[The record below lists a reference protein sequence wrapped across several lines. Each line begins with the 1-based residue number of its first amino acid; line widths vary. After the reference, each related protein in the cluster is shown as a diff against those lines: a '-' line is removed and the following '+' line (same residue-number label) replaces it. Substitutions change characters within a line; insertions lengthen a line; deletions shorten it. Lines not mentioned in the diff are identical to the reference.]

1 MSKHTAGP
9 WRIQE
14 SFVNNGQRW
23 SILFR
28 DDSKWLASVLHND
41 NDESMA
47 NARLM
52 AAAPDLLK
60 ALLGVQTLAHC
71 GQLEQY
77 IGEPWLRAVSAA
89 IAKAKGEV

>member
-28 DDSKWLASVLHND
+28 DDSKWLASVLHNN

-47 NARLM
+47 NAKLM
-52 AAAPDLLK
+52 AAAPELLE
-60 ALLGVQTLAHC
+60 ALESL
-71 GQLEQY
+71 LEQTRQY
-77 IGEPWLRAVSAA
+77 GHTAEITAAEAA
-89 IAKAKGEV
+89 IAKAKGAT

>member
-28 DDSKWLASVLHND
+28 DDSKWLASVLHNN

-47 NARLM
+47 NAKLM
-52 AAAPDLLK
+52 AAAPDLLLALEACYEAMETDNDYDLKIILPDMIK
-60 ALLGVQTLAHC
+60 AV
-71 GQLEQY
+71 
-77 IGEPWLRAVSAA
+77 ID
-89 IAKAKGEV
+89 KAKGEV